1 MGLTDDK
8 MWKAVVD
15 CDKSYDGQFFYA
27 VKTVGVYCRP
37 SCKSRT
43 PLRKNTN
50 YFETQEDAEKAGF
63 RPCKRCRPDLLDYA
77 PMLELAQQ
85 TKNLIDDYFQ
95 ERNRLA
101 AEMKRLGVSAS
112 HLAAV
117 FKQQYGMVPSQYL
130 NKTRLDYTRKMLA
143 ETDTPII
150 DIAGNIGYDSL
161 PSFYGFFKKQTGT
174 TPREYRELNK
184 VPGIHRNIPNNSK
197 EQKHEKRIFL

>member
-95 ERNRLA
+95 ERNRCGTGW
-101 AEMKRLGVSAS
+101 EFRFSPSA
-112 HLAAV
+112 
-117 FKQQYGMVPSQYL
+117 
-130 NKTRLDYTRKMLA
+130 
-143 ETDTPII
+143 
-150 DIAGNIGYDSL
+150 YDD
-161 PSFYGFFKKQTGT
+161 
-174 TPREYRELNK
+174 RR
-184 VPGIHRNIPNNSK
+184 
-197 EQKHEKRIFL
+197 